1 MVDIKLLKVQLF
13 KYKGICMIS
22 REMAINFLNS
32 ASVDDILNYINLINN
47 NFKRKYVTYSK
58 NVFIPLSKWCRNR
71 CGYCIFREDNPSL
84 MKPNE
89 VKEIL
94 LRGDKLGCREALFTF
109 GERVDENKEIKEQL
123 KSLGYSNIL
132 EYLYDLEEWTLNNT
146 SLLPHTNCG
155 ILDYEELKMLKDVNA
170 SMGLM
175 LENASE
181 RLMNTIAH
189 KYSPGKDPK
198 LRIEMIKN
206 AGKLKIPFTT
216 GLLIGIGETNKE
228 IVDSLFKIK
237 EIYDKYKHIQEVIIQ
252 NFKPKKG
259 IPMENFKEPTPI
271 KMLKVIILAKLILKD
286 ISIQIPPNLNRE
298 TGQLFLLAGVDD
310 WGGVSPLTKDYVN
323 PEAEWPEIEEL
334 RNMTEELGLKLK
346 MRLPVYDKYISRE
359 WLSEKV
365 YNKIIEM
372 GWLKE

>member
-1 MVDIKLLKVQLF
+1 
-13 KYKGICMIS
+13 MIS
-22 REMAINFLNS
+22 REEAINFLNS
-32 ASVDDILNYINLINN
+32 TSIEEILNKLDQINN
-47 NFKRKYVTYSK
+47 KFKRDYITYSK

-71 CGYCIFREDNPSL
+71 CGYCIFRENKPSL
-84 MKPNE
+84 MKPDK

-94 LRGDKLGCREALFTF
+94 LKGDKLGCREALFTF
-109 GERVDENKEIKEQL
+109 GEKVDENKEIKEQL
-123 KSLGYSNIL
+123 KAMGYDNIL

-155 ILDYEELKMLKDVNA
+155 ILNYDELKMLKEVNA

-189 KYSPGKDPK
+189 KHSPGKHPK
-198 LRIEMIKN
+198 LRIEMIEN

-216 GLLIGIGETNKE
+216 GLLIGIGETNEE

-237 EIYDKYKHIQEVIIQ
+237 EIHEKYGHIQEVIIQ
-252 NFKPKKG
+252 NFRVKRG
-259 IPMENFKEPTPI
+259 IPMENYKEPSPI
-271 KMLKVIILAKLILKD
+271 KMLKVIILAKLILDD

-310 WGGVSPLTKDYVN
+310 WGGISPLTKDYVN
-323 PEAEWPEIEEL
+323 PEAEWPEVKEL
-334 RNMTEELGLKLK
+334 REWTEEVGLKLK